1 MHHIGDIDFDAAPE
15 LEALPPPD
23 LDPSHFEGRE
33 EWFVI
38 ANHRQQ
44 LIRLGVDLR
53 AVELEDAISAYPDRV
68 EGAVLAFLEKF
79 TTPNL
84 SATRK
89 LTVLIRRGARPSNP
103 VHNMPRHPVY
113 TARDFE
119 APLLP
124 PRAAPSRS
132 LEELQAELDLGGVR
146 AMAVRC
152 MVKYNPLNG
161 S

>member
-1 MHHIGDIDFDAAPE
+1 MKTVLQCSTKHHNLLRSPFDLVLKKA
-15 LEALPPPD
+15 
-23 LDPSHFEGRE
+23 
-33 EWFVI
+33 
-38 ANHRQQ
+38 
-44 LIRLGVDLR
+44 

-68 EGAVLAFLEKF
+68 EGAVLTFLEKF
-79 TTPNL
+79 TMPNL

-89 LTVLIRRGARPSNP
+89 LTVLIRRGARPSNA
-103 VHNMPRHPVY
+103 VHNAPRHPVY

-119 APLLP
+119 APLMP

-146 AMAVRC
+146 AMSVRC
-152 MVKYNPLNG
+152 MVKYNSQWELEVVLGKIFPKKVAIENMR